1 MKVGYCFCVF
11 LVVEPLE
18 VLSMAYC
25 SYVMAEL
32 FEFSG
37 IIRFAFASVVS
48 FCTEKQVLIVMER
61 RTEETSGQLLLFKDD
76 RQV

>member
-1 MKVGYCFCVF
+1 MVTISRRDQSDIPLDVCIMKVGYRFCVF

-32 FEFSG
+32 FHFSG
-37 IIRFAFASVVS
+37 IIRFAFALVVS
-48 FCTEKQVLIVMER
+48 FCV
-61 RTEETSGQLLLFKDD
+61 SGGKTY
-76 RQV
+76 